1 MFGFEG
7 GFLNSLLWGLSML
20 AHMILP
26 VLMIIGFVLA
36 VLFLWEKTREKES
49 SPIIIIKE
57 RFARGDISREE
68 FIRIKG
74 ELN

>member
-1 MFGFEG
+1 MFGSEG

-26 VLMIIGFVLA
+26 VLMIIGFVLV